1 MAQTPLPK
9 PKAKKVVATPTGTQ
23 AVIKT
28 GGKQY
33 RVREGQVIKVE
44 KILGEFAVGDAV
56 TFDMVLLKDDGS
68 TITLGAPTING
79 STVTA
84 TVTEIGRNQKI
95 VVGKFKQKS
104 KYFVKNG
111 HRQPFFAVKIESI
124 K

>member
-1 MAQTPLPK
+1 MATTKKTTP
-9 PKAKKVVATPTGTQ
+9 AGAQ

-33 RVREGQVIKVE
+33 RVRAGETLKIE
-44 KILGEFAVGDAV
+44 KLLGEFNVGDTV
-56 TFDMVLLKDDGS
+56 TFDSVLMKDDGAIIVGS
-68 TITLGAPTING
+68 PFIEGAK
-79 STVTA
+79 VTA
-84 TVTEIGRNQKI
+84 TLTEIGRAPKV

-124 K
+124 A

>member
-1 MAQTPLPK
+1 MATT
-9 PKAKKVVATPTGTQ
+9 KKTTETGVQ

-33 RVREGQVIKVE
+33 RVRTGEILKIE
-44 KILGEFAVGDAV
+44 KLLGEHKVGDTV
-56 TFDMVLLKDDGS
+56 TFDSVLMKDDGA
-68 TITLGAPTING
+68 TISVGAPMLAG
-79 STVTA
+79 ATVTA
-84 TVTEIGRNQKI
+84 SITEIGRAAKV

-124 K
+124 A